1 MCVCKLKSLDTTAT
15 FVKTS
20 RLSKGIDSRRLSMQ
34 MTTDSMP
41 AVVNGRVDSKAASS
55 EGWPLAA
62 GLPLAGGGAF
72 ALGSAFL
79 ESAAPLAPGLPVVAA
94 SA

>member
-1 MCVCKLKSLDTTAT
+1 
-15 FVKTS
+15 
-20 RLSKGIDSRRLSMQ
+20 MQ

-41 AVVNGRVDSKAASS
+41 AVVNGRVDSNAASS
-55 EGWPLAA
+55 DGVPLAA

-79 ESAAPLAPGLPVVAA
+79 SAAPFYPGFPVVAA